1 MHTLYLVGTPIGN
14 LEDITLRALR
24 VLREVALIA
33 AEDTRRT
40 RVLLTRY
47 DIRTPTTSFHEGNR
61 ARQVPRLLARLESED
76 VALVTEAGMPGISD
90 PGFELAR
97 AARER
102 GAEVVVVPGPSAAT
116 AAVVASGLPSDR
128 FLFLGFLPRKS
139 PERRRAL
146 RSVAASPWS
155 LVLFEAPRRLQGALR
170 DMLNTLGD
178 RDIAVCREMTKLHE
192 EVYRGTVSDALAH
205 FDAPRGEFTLVV
217 AGAAEGAAQ
226 ASSDEAREALLR
238 LRADGLRARESVA
251 QVAEATGMAHR
262 ALYRMWLDLPPAAE
276 RR

>member
-14 LEDITLRALR
+14 LEDVTLRALR
-24 VLREVALIA
+24 VLREVTLIA

-102 GAEVVVVPGPSAAT
+102 GAEVVVVPGPSAVT

-139 PERRRAL
+139 PERRRACGP
-146 RSVAASPWS
+146 SPGRRGRWWS
-155 LVLFEAPRRLQGALR
+155 SRR
-170 DMLNTLGD
+170 
-178 RDIAVCREMTKLHE
+178 
-192 EVYRGTVSDALAH
+192 RG
-205 FDAPRGEFTLVV
+205 GC
-217 AGAAEGAAQ
+217 
-226 ASSDEAREALLR
+226 
-238 LRADGLRARESVA
+238 RARCGTCWTRW
-251 QVAEATGMAHR
+251 ATATSPCAGR
-262 ALYRMWLDLPPAAE
+262 
-276 RR
+276 